1 MDEDQ
6 LIRLWWVIG
15 GTSLALLF
23 IGALTNK
30 IVVYRD
36 YRDLWWSLSLTFS
49 PLLSFLT
56 LAFVAGEGTD
66 TFVFARETSVGKTVT
81 LITLVFMAW
90 STLKTYL
97 MSVQDNG
104 LILGIFVGTAKVL
117 IAAVMALFAIGLI
130 RYLFRDERKLGH
142 VAIFFLLFGVL
153 TWIMNVLV
161 NGERIQEARR

>member
-1 MDEDQ
+1 
-6 LIRLWWVIG
+6 
-15 GTSLALLF
+15 
-23 IGALTNK
+23 
-30 IVVYRD
+30 
-36 YRDLWWSLSLTFS
+36 
-49 PLLSFLT
+49 
-56 LAFVAGEGTD
+56 
-66 TFVFARETSVGKTVT
+66 
-81 LITLVFMAW
+81 
-90 STLKTYL
+90 